1 MTCCGGAVAVAD
13 AAGAAFDAAMAQ
25 ALALAEGCRAD
36 GDVPVGAV
44 VLGPDG
50 DVVGEGRNRREAT
63 GDATAHAE
71 VEALRSAAGSLGQGW
86 RLPGATVVVTLE
98 PCVMCTGALVA
109 ARVARAVFGAWD
121 DKAGACGSVW
131 DLARDP
137 LSLHRLEVVGGV
149 RAEESGAL
157 LRGFFASRR

>member
-1 MTCCGGAVAVAD
+1 MER
-13 AAGAAFDAAMAQ
+13 
-25 ALALAEGCRAD
+25 ALKLAELCLAH

-50 DVVGEGRNRREAT
+50 AVLGEGRNRREQT
-63 GDATAHAE
+63 GDPTAHAE
-71 VEALRSAAGSLGQGW
+71 VDALRAAAGALGQGW

-109 ARVARAVFGAWD
+109 ARVARCVLGAWD

-137 LSLHRLEVVGGV
+137 LALHRFEVVGGL
-149 RAEESGAL
+149 AEARCAGL
-157 LRGFFASRR
+157 LRAFFRDRR

>member
-1 MTCCGGAVAVAD
+1 MTRALEL
-13 AAGAAFDAAMAQ
+13 AA
-25 ALALAEGCRAD
+25 LCPSH

-50 DVVGEGRNRREAT
+50 AVLGEGRNRREQT
-63 GDATAHAE
+63 GDPTAHAE
-71 VEALRSAAGSLGQGW
+71 VDALRCAAGSLGEGW

-109 ARVARAVFGAWD
+109 ARLARCVFGAWD

-137 LSLHRLEVVGGV
+137 LSLHRLEVVGGG
-149 RAEESGAL
+149 REAECARL
-157 LRGFFASRR
+157 LQGFFRDRR

>member
-1 MTCCGGAVAVAD
+1 MDRALEL
-13 AAGAAFDAAMAQ
+13 AAR
-25 ALALAEGCRAD
+25 CTPH

-50 DVVGEGRNRREAT
+50 AVLGEGRNRREQT

-71 VEALRSAAGSLGQGW
+71 VDALRAAAGALGQGW

-109 ARVARAVFGAWD
+109 ARTARTVFGAWD

-149 RAEESGAL
+149 RAEESAAL
-157 LRGFFASRR
+157 LRDFFAARR

>member
-1 MTCCGGAVAVAD
+1 VAAPLESV
-13 AAGAAFDAAMAQ
+13 MRL
-25 ALALAEGCRAD
+25 ALALAEECVPR

-44 VLGPDG
+44 VVSADGSVLGG
-50 DVVGEGRNRREAT
+50 GRNRREEL
-63 GDATAHAE
+63 GDPTAHAE
-71 VEALRSAAGSLGQGW
+71 VEALRTAAGSRRDGW
-86 RLPGATVVVTLE
+86 RLGGATVVVTLE

-109 ARVARAVFGAWD
+109 ARVARCVFGAWD

-149 RAEESGAL
+149 LASESASL
-157 LRGFFASRR
+157 LREFFAGRR

>member
-1 MTCCGGAVAVAD
+1 MD
-13 AAGAAFDAAMAQ
+13 RAFE
-25 ALALAEGCRAD
+25 LASACLAH

-50 DVVGEGRNRREAT
+50 TVLGEGRNRREQT

-71 VEALRSAAGSLGQGW
+71 VDALRAAAGGLGQGW

-98 PCVMCTGALVA
+98 PCAMCTGALVA
-109 ARVARAVFGAWD
+109 ARVARTVFAAWD

-137 LSLHRLEVVGGV
+137 QSLHRLEVVGGV
-149 RAEESGAL
+149 RAAESASL
-157 LRGFFASRR
+157 LREFFASRR

>member
-1 MTCCGGAVAVAD
+1 MASALD
-13 AAGAAFDAAMAQ
+13 LAGQ
-25 ALALAEGCRAD
+25 CLPH

-44 VLGPDG
+44 VLGLDG
-50 DVVGEGRNRREAT
+50 EVIGTGRNRREQT
-63 GDATAHAE
+63 GDPTAHAE

-98 PCVMCTGALVA
+98 PCVMCTGALAA
-109 ARVARAVFGAWD
+109 ARVARCVFGAWD

-137 LSLHRLEVVGGV
+137 LALHRFEVVGGLEQD
-149 RAEESGAL
+149 RCADL
-157 LRGFFASRR
+157 LRTFFRQRR

>member
-1 MTCCGGAVAVAD
+1 MD
-13 AAGAAFDAAMAQ
+13 R
-25 ALALAEGCRAD
+25 ALVLAERCLDA

-44 VLGPDG
+44 VLAPDG
-50 DVVGEGRNRREAT
+50 TVVGEGRNRREAT

-71 VEALRSAAGSLGQGW
+71 VDALRSAAGALGQGW

-109 ARVARAVFGAWD
+109 ARAAGTVFGAWD

-137 LSLHRLEVVGGV
+137 LSLHRLEVTGGL
-149 RAEESGAL
+149 RAEESAAL
-157 LRGFFASRR
+157 LRRFFAGRR

>member
-1 MTCCGGAVAVAD
+1 MDRPDPVA
-13 AAGAAFDAAMAQ
+13 AAMDR
-25 ALALAEGCRAD
+25 ALALAALCVPG

-50 DVVGEGRNRREAT
+50 AVLGEGRNRREET

-71 VEALRSAAGSLGQGW
+71 VDALRAAAGSLGEGW

-109 ARVARAVFGAWD
+109 ARVARTVFGAWD

-149 RAEESGAL
+149 RAAESAAL
-157 LRGFFASRR
+157 LRGFFATRR

>member
-1 MTCCGGAVAVAD
+1 MER
-13 AAGAAFDAAMAQ
+13 
-25 ALALAEGCRAD
+25 ALALARECVGH

-44 VLGPDG
+44 VLGPSG
-50 DVVGEGRNRREAT
+50 DVVGSGRNRREEL

-71 VEALRSAAGSLGQGW
+71 VEALRSAAGALGDGW
-86 RLPGATVVVTLE
+86 RLGGATVVVTLE

-109 ARVARAVFGAWD
+109 ARVARVVFAAWD

-137 LSLHRLEVVGGV
+137 LSLHRVEVVGGV
-149 RAEESGAL
+149 RAAESGEL

>member
-1 MTCCGGAVAVAD
+1 MDRALEL
-13 AAGAAFDAAMAQ
+13 AAQ
-25 ALALAEGCRAD
+25 CLPY

-50 DVVGEGRNRREAT
+50 TVLGEGRNRREQTA
-63 GDATAHAE
+63 DATAHAE
-71 VEALRSAAGSLGQGW
+71 VDALRAAAGGLGQGW

-109 ARVARAVFGAWD
+109 ARVARTVFGAWD

-137 LSLHRLEVVGGV
+137 LALHRLEVLAGL
-149 RAEESGAL
+149 RAEESASL
-157 LRGFFASRR
+157 LRGFFGSRRDGRPELP

>member
-1 MTCCGGAVAVAD
+1 MD
-13 AAGAAFDAAMAQ
+13 RAMDQAMDR
-25 ALALAEGCRAD
+25 ALALAAQCLEHA
-36 GDVPVGAV
+36 DVPVGAV
-44 VLGPDG
+44 VVDPDG
-50 DVVGEGRNRREAT
+50 VVLGEGRNRREQT

-71 VEALRSAAGSLGQGW
+71 VDARRAAAGGLGQGW

-109 ARVARAVFGAWD
+109 ARVARTVFAAWD

-149 RAEESGAL
+149 RAEESAAL
-157 LRGFFASRR
+157 LRQFFASRR

>member
-1 MTCCGGAVAVAD
+1 MRP
-13 AAGAAFDAAMAQ
+13 AAPTELAAMAR
-25 ALALAEGCRAD
+25 AVELAEQCLPD

-50 DVVGEGRNRREAT
+50 AVLGEGRNRREEL
-63 GDATAHAE
+63 GDPTAHAE
-71 VEALRSAAGSLGQGW
+71 TEALRAAAGSLGQRW

-98 PCVMCTGALVA
+98 PCVMCAGALAA
-109 ARVARAVFGAWD
+109 ARVARCVFGAWD

-137 LSLHRLEVVGGV
+137 LALHRFEVVGGV
-149 RAEESGAL
+149 EEARCAGL
-157 LRGFFASRR
+157 LRDFFAQRR

>member
-1 MTCCGGAVAVAD
+1 MD
-13 AAGAAFDAAMAQ
+13 R
-25 ALALAEGCRAD
+25 ALELARRCLD
-36 GDVPVGAV
+36 HGDVPVGAV

-50 DVVGEGRNRREAT
+50 AVVGEGRNRREQT
-63 GDATAHAE
+63 GDPTAHAE
-71 VEALRSAAGSLGQGW
+71 VDALRSAAGSLGQGW

-109 ARVARAVFGAWD
+109 ARVARCAFGAWD

-137 LSLHRLEVVGGV
+137 LSLHRLEVVGGLQEA
-149 RAEESGAL
+149 RCADL
-157 LRGFFASRR
+157 LRTFFRDRR

>member
-1 MTCCGGAVAVAD
+1 MER
-13 AAGAAFDAAMAQ
+13 
-25 ALALAEGCRAD
+25 ALALAASCLDD

-50 DVVGEGRNRREAT
+50 TVLGEGRNRREAS

-71 VEALRSAAGSLGQGW
+71 VDALRAAAGALGQGW

-109 ARVARAVFGAWD
+109 ARVARTVFAAWD

-149 RAEESGAL
+149 RAGESAAL
-157 LRGFFASRR
+157 LRDFFASRR